1 MAEAL
6 ALVGLAS
13 AIVQFVD
20 FSTKVIGRI
29 EKFRSKN
36 NEVPV
41 VFRDIKIQLPLLISD
56 LKRTRE
62 RVELHEV
69 ALETQSAVLAVVQS
83 CHAHVIVCLS
93 NLVGISWSSRRES
106 GAFKD
111 IDRVSC

>member
-6 ALVGLAS
+6 AIVGLAS

-29 EKFRSKN
+29 DKFRSKN

-56 LKRTRE
+56 LKRTKE

-69 ALETQSAVLAVVQS
+69 ALETQSAVLAVVQG
-83 CHAHVIVCLS
+83 CHAHVIVGLCVRVENDSGMDKDS
-93 NLVGISWSSRRES
+93 N
-106 GAFKD
+106 
-111 IDRVSC
+111 RVSC

>member
-6 ALVGLAS
+6 AIVGLVS

-29 EKFRSKN
+29 DKFRSKN

-41 VFRDIKIQLPLLISD
+41 GFRDISVQLPLLMSD
-56 LKRTRE
+56 LKRTKE

-69 ALETQSAVLAVVQS
+69 ALDTQSAVLAVVQS
-83 CHAHVIVCLS
+83 CHAHVMVGS
-93 NLVGISWSSRRES
+93 HNLALLYPVL
-106 GAFKD
+106 
-111 IDRVSC
+111 

>member
-6 ALVGLAS
+6 ALIGLAS

-29 EKFRSKN
+29 DRFRSKN

-41 VFRDIKIQLPLLISD
+41 VFRDIKIQLPLLISG
-56 LKRTRE
+56 LKRTKE
-62 RVELHEV
+62 RVERHEV

-83 CHAHVIVCLS
+83 CHAHVIVGLFNFVES
-93 NLVGISWSSRRES
+93 SHPPRTASGI
-106 GAFKD
+106 FKD
-111 IDRVSC
+111 TDRVSC

>member
-6 ALVGLAS
+6 AIVGLAS

-29 EKFRSKN
+29 DKFRSKN

-41 VFRDIKIQLPLLISD
+41 VFRDIKIQLPLLMSD
-56 LKRTRE
+56 LKRTKE
-62 RVELHEV
+62 RVELHKV

-83 CHAHVIVCLS
+83 CHAHVIVGLS
-93 NLVGISWSSRRES
+93 NRVENGS
-106 GAFKD
+106 GMYKD
-111 IDRVSC
+111 SNRGSC